1 MYPYCIWKD
10 GASSD
15 LLLDRAI
22 KAADRGVRVRILV
35 DDIHLIGGDHTLMY
49 PDVVAITDVYGK
61 DKVGVIHFDAHFDGN
76 PLLFGHYVGFRR

>member
-1 MYPYCIWKD
+1 
-10 GASSD
+10 
-15 LLLDRAI
+15 
-22 KAADRGVRVRILV
+22 
-35 DDIHLIGGDHTLMY
+35 MY